1 MTSRNRIGL
10 AAGLVLGALAL
21 TAVAAPAGA
30 AWWGKDG
37 QWHQDNRWN
46 NNRNNDNNNNWNN
59 RYYGYHY
66 RAPPVVYGT
75 PYNYGYQPPPVV
87 YDNTPGFTIR
97 IQ

>member
-1 MTSRNRIGL
+1 MTSRKHIAL
-10 AAGLVLGALAL
+10 ALCVVLGAMVLA
-21 TAVAAPAGA
+21 TPAS
-30 AWWGKDG
+30 AWWGGDG
-37 QWHQDNRWN
+37 RWHPDNRWN
-46 NNRNNDNNNNWNN
+46 NWND
-59 RYYGYHY
+59 RYYYGYHY